1 MTSVKIIIIIKT
13 LKVVNK
19 NNEVFEY
26 KVKQITSRG

>member
-13 LKVVNK
+13 LKVVKK

-26 KVKQITSRG
+26 IVKQITSRG

>member
-13 LKVVNK
+13 LKGVNN

-26 KVKQITSRG
+26 IVKQINSRG

>member
-26 KVKQITSRG
+26 KVKQRTSRG

>member
-13 LKVVNK
+13 LKLVKK

-26 KVKQITSRG
+26 IVKQITSRG

>member
-13 LKVVNK
+13 LKGVNK

-26 KVKQITSRG
+26 IVQQITSRG